1 MCLTRPRL
9 ISCAGGVRPQSSWTA
24 RIRIDPESDGR
35 RFVRICI
42 SRSVREEEV
51 RNIDIG
57 QGLAIIANLG
67 VVAGIV
73 LLAYELNQNNSLLRA
88 QASYS
93 LLLNRTESRNSLVN
107 ASEEVADFWLRVSSN
122 APLTA
127 TDELRLT
134 AWVEM
139 TFLKWQYEYGQ
150 FLDGNLS
157 EAELPLEGYRAAFR
171 GEGFANIRIF
181 PEVWRSLRAQLR
193 PDFVR
198 WIETNVVSQ

>member
-1 MCLTRPRL
+1 MRK
-9 ISCAGGVRPQSSWTA
+9 
-24 RIRIDPESDGR
+24 
-35 RFVRICI
+35 
-42 SRSVREEEV
+42 
-51 RNIDIG
+51 IDIG
-57 QGLAIIANLG
+57 QALAIVANLG
-67 VVAGIV
+67 VIAGIV

-107 ASEEVADFWLRVSSN
+107 ASEEVVDFWLRVSSN

-134 AWVEM
+134 AWVET
-139 TFLKWQYEYGQ
+139 TFLKWQFEYGQ

-198 WIETNVVSQ
+198 WMETNVVSQ